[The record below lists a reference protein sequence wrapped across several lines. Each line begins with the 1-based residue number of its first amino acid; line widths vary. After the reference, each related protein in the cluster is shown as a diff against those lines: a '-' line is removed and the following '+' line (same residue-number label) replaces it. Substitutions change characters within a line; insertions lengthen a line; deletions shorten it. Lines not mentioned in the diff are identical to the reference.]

1 MGFQISSIYFQSINI
16 YNQRVQSWLYLGSH
30 QSWNV
35 WSICPFVSTCLTV
48 SHCASVTPSVGPSGG
63 VHTPHST
70 LHTLLGCLSQQP
82 ASHLQSTSTSPEINI
97 ENSRTDSSI
106 SNLPGERFSAVQCSA
121 GCSINWFLSVFSCL
135 NPAKLLNGFNLAEL
149 CY

>member
-35 WSICPFVSTCLTV
+35 WSICPFVSTCLTP
-48 SHCASVTPSVGPSGG
+48 SLSLSVCPSA
-63 VHTPHST
+63 PH
-70 LHTLLGCLSQQP
+70 LHTLIRRLSQTCKSLSCP
-82 ASHLQSTSTSPEINI
+82 AQSSREIYIEDSP
-97 ENSRTDSSI
+97 TDSTTS
-106 SNLPGERFSAVQCSA
+106 SLPGGRKVQAALRCW
-121 GCSINWFLSVFSCL
+121 INGFLSGFSCL